1 MPRHKPEREKI
12 PADGDT
18 PAVREERIRRR
29 AYELW
34 IKHGKQSGREVEHW
48 LEAEREVDDWEE
60 TRKIG

>member
-1 MPRHKPEREKI
+1 MPRHKSEPEKI

-34 IKHGKQSGREVEHW
+34 IKHGKQSGREIADWV
-48 LEAEREVDDWEE
+48 EAEREVDDWEE

>member
-1 MPRHKPEREKI
+1 MSRHKSEQKKI
-12 PADGDT
+12 WANGDT

-34 IKHGKQSGREVEHW
+34 IKHGKQSGREIVDW